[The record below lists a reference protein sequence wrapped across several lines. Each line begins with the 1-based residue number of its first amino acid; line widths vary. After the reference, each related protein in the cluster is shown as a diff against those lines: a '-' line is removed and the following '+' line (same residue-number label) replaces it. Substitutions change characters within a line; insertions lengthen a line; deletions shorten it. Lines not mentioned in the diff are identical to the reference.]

1 MDTISIDDFQK
12 ADIRI
17 GTVVEALVP
26 EWSHA
31 VMKLTVD
38 FGEDIGERTIF
49 AGIIEWYK
57 PEDLIGKQFP
67 FVVNMEPKKIGPA
80 GDMSEGMLLAVDT
93 KKGDKEKCVLFRLA
107 KKVPPGTKVR

>member
-12 ADIRI
+12 ADMRI
-17 GTVVEALVP
+17 GTVVAAEVP

-38 FGEDIGERTIF
+38 FGEEIGERTIF

-57 PEDLIGKQFP
+57 PEDLVGKQFP
-67 FVVNMEPKKIGPA
+67 FVVNIEPKKIGPE
-80 GDMSEGMLLAVDT
+80 GNMSEGMLLAVDV
-93 KKGDKEKCVLFRLA
+93 KENEKEKCVLFRLA